1 MAFVFPTSPS
11 TGDTFSKWTWNGEA
25 WKIASSARE
34 YHGHYSFAVTDST
47 SLSVDKDLG
56 SFALNPATTS
66 DDNHLPTAM
75 ISAGAG
81 WKDAGRTGFSLAGA
95 PVGSIATLSITVAYD
110 FNAAGSRGSVF
121 FKVYGNTGSGNA
133 VFYLTGQ
140 DSSISSGASGE
151 EYHVVT
157 AQLPIRS
164 YLIGNTIADAG
175 WISVEGSV
183 DGPGTARIT
192 SGEYQFLM

>member
-11 TGDTFSKWTWNGEA
+11 TGDTFGKWTWNGEA
-25 WKIASSARE
+25 WKITSSARE
-34 YHGHYSFAVTDST
+34 YHGHYSFAVTDSA
-47 SLSVDKDLG
+47 SLSVNKSLG
-56 SFALNPATTS
+56 SFALNPTTTS

-95 PVGSIATLSITVAYD
+95 PVGSIATLSVTVGYD
-110 FNAAGSRGSVF
+110 FNAAGSKGSVH
-121 FKVYGNTGSGNA
+121 FKIYGNTSSGNA

-140 DSSISSGASGE
+140 DSSPSAGSSSE
-151 EYHVVT
+151 DYHVVT

-164 YLIGNTIADAG
+164 FMVGDSVADAG
-175 WISVEGSV
+175 WVSVEGTV
-183 DGPGTARIT
+183 NGPGKARILG
-192 SGEYQFLM
+192 GEYQFLM